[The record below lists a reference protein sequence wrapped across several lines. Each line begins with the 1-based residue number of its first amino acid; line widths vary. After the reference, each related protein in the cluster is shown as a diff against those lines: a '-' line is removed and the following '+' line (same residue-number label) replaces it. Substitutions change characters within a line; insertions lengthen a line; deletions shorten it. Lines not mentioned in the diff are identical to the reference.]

1 MKKIISLLILIQA
14 LSGTMVYAN
23 LNTDNVFDI
32 QTENKPILPD
42 SVSNIA
48 TFKLYP
54 TQNMWTFLKLNT
66 RNGKIWQVQYDIGG
80 TDRNESIL
88 NTLPLVLE
96 EEETNGRFNLYP
108 TQNMYNFILLDQID
122 GRTWQV
128 QWSIEK
134 EYRGIIPIQQ
144 AVEP

>member
-14 LSGTMVYAN
+14 LCGTMVYAN
-23 LNTDNVFDI
+23 LNTDNVFAI
-32 QTENKPILPD
+32 QTENKPIIPD

-48 TFKLYP
+48 TFKLSP

-66 RNGKIWQVQYDIGG
+66 RNGKIWQIQYDIGG

-88 NTLPLVLE
+88 NPLPLVLE

-134 EYRGIIPIQQ
+134 EYRGIIPIQ
-144 AVEP
+144 

>member
-14 LSGTMVYAN
+14 ISGTMVYAN
-23 LNTDNVFDI
+23 LNTDNVFNI

-66 RNGKIWQVQYDIGG
+66 RNGKIWFHGVDTVTKAKVWYPVHIS
-80 TDRNESIL
+80 EK
-88 NTLPLVLE
+88 LE
-96 EEETNGRFNLYP
+96 
-108 TQNMYNFILLDQID
+108 
-122 GRTWQV
+122 
-128 QWSIEK
+128 IELQTK
-134 EYRGIIPIQQ
+134 EKT
-144 AVEP
+144 E

>member
-1 MKKIISLLILIQA
+1 
-14 LSGTMVYAN
+14 MVYAN
-23 LNTDNVFDI
+23 LNTDNIFDI
-32 QTENKPILPD
+32 QTENKPIIPD
-42 SVSNIA
+42 SVFNIA
-48 TFKLYP
+48 TFKLSP

-88 NTLPLVLE
+88 NPLPLVLE

-122 GRTWQV
+122 GRIWQV

-134 EYRGIIPIQQ
+134 EYRGIIPIKQ
-144 AVEP
+144 AEEP

>member
-32 QTENKPILPD
+32 QTENKPIIPD

-48 TFKLYP
+48 TFKLSP

-88 NTLPLVLE
+88 NPLPLVLE

-134 EYRGIIPIQQ
+134 EYRGIIPIQ
-144 AVEP
+144 

>member
-1 MKKIISLLILIQA
+1 MKKIISLLVLIQA

-32 QTENKPILPD
+32 QTGNKPILPD